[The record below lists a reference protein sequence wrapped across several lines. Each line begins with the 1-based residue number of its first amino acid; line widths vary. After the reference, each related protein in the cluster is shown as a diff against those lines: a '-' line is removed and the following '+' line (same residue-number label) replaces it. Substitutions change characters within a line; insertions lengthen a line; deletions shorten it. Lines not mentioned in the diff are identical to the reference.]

1 MDKSD
6 LPNYQPLL
14 VGLIQRFILPLLL
27 QLKTKLQLLLIW
39 LRFFTQFTVHI
50 TKKDN
55 PFLPSLR

>member
-27 QLKTKLQLLLIW
+27 QLKTKLKLLLIW
-39 LRFFTQFTVHI
+39 LLFFTQFTVHI
-50 TKKDN
+50 TKEDN